1 MQFHLDLNPG
11 ISADKIQH
19 QHSLLLIGSCFTEH
33 IEKKLSAVKFNCN
46 SNPFGIVFNPKSIA
60 DSLTRIL
67 EKNYFTE
74 SDLMETGEK
83 WISLETHTALSKS
96 SKEELLSALN
106 NLIDQWHLH
115 LSKAHWLILTFGTA
129 HYYQYNQ
136 TGNAVANCHKLPAQA
151 FTKKTSDPSQ
161 IATAYTTVLEKLHQL
176 NPSLTILFTVSPVKH
191 LRDGVIQNNLSKAIL
206 TVSVHEIIRKNKN
219 CFYFPAYELVNDDL
233 RDYRFY
239 EPDMAHPNK
248 QAIEYVWNKF
258 SACYFDKETQ
268 AMIDKFNELHSSI
281 NHRPL
286 HLHTKAFSDF
296 KAAQLKKCLQLQAL
310 YPFINFENELSYF
323 SKT

>member
-1 MQFHLDLNPG
+1 MQFHLDFNPG

-19 QHSLLLIGSCFTEH
+19 QHSVLLIGSCFTEH
-33 IEKKLSAVKFNCN
+33 IEKKLSAAKFNCD

-60 DSLTRIL
+60 IGLIRII

-74 SDLMETGEK
+74 NDLMNTGES

-96 SKEELLSALN
+96 SKEELLSTLN

-115 LSKAHWLILTFGTA
+115 LSKSNWLILTFGSA

-136 TGNAVANCHKLPAQA
+136 TGSTVANCHKLPGQA
-151 FTKKTSDPSQ
+151 FTKKTDDPTQ
-161 IATAYTTVLEKLHQL
+161 IETTYTLLLKKLHQL
-176 NPSLTILFTVSPVKH
+176 NPSLKVLFTVSPVKH

-206 TVSVHEIIRKNKN
+206 TVSIHTIIRQNKN

-258 SACYFDKETQ
+258 ADTYFDKETLT
-268 AMIDKFNELHSSI
+268 MVDKFNELHSSM

-286 HLHTKAFSDF
+286 HIHTKAFTDF
-296 KAAQLKKCLQLQAL
+296 KAAQLKKCLQLQKL
-310 YPFINFENELSYF
+310 YPYVNLENEISYF
-323 SKT
+323 SKP